1 MSTSLTKE
9 LLKELLDSNK
19 REKYI
24 KEICQYLDNR
34 IKSWLLNKKFDYLYV
49 ETMTYSNETRSSYK
63 NEFYKLW
70 EMEDLS
76 KESRKAVRNKIVE
89 IYSEFFDVKDTTVDI
104 GMHQVCDAIKFQLN
118 PDKLS

>member
-24 KEICQYLDNR
+24 KDICEYLDNK
-34 IKSWLLNKKFDYLYV
+34 IKYWLLNKKYNFLYV
-49 ETMTYSNETRSSYK
+49 ETMTYSNETRSSRK

-76 KESRKAVRNKIVE
+76 QESRKAVRNKIIE
-89 IYSEFFDVKDTTVDI
+89 IYSEFFDVEDTTVDI
-104 GMHQVCDAIKFQLN
+104 GMHQICNAIKFELN
-118 PDKLS
+118 PSKLS

>member
-1 MSTSLTKE
+1 MLTSLTKE

-24 KEICQYLDNR
+24 KDICEYLDNK
-34 IKSWLLNKKFDYLYV
+34 IKYWLLNKKYNFLYV

-76 KESRKAVRNKIVE
+76 KESRKVVRNKIVE
-89 IYSEFFDVKDTTVDI
+89 IYSEFFDVEDTTVDI

>member
-24 KEICQYLDNR
+24 KDICEYLDNK
-34 IKSWLLNKKFDYLYV
+34 IKYWLLNKKYNFLYV
-49 ETMTYSNETRSSYK
+49 ETMTYSNETRSSRK

-76 KESRKAVRNKIVE
+76 QESRKAVRNKIIE
-89 IYSEFFDVKDTTVDI
+89 IYSEFFDVEDTTVDI
-104 GMHQVCDAIKFQLN
+104 GMNQICDAIKFELN
-118 PDKLS
+118 PSKLS